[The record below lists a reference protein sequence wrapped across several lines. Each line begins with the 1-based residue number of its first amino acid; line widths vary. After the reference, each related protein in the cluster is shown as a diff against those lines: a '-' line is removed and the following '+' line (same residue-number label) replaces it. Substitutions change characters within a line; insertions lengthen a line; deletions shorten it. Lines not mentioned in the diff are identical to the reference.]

1 MLKSFILFLFAAIV
15 ISLFSGLWFLLQDQ
29 SRSQRTVNSL
39 IIRVSLASALLLLL
53 VYGFYSGELSL
64 RSPFPTATS

>member
-1 MLKSFILFLFAAIV
+1 MFKTVILLLFAAIV

-39 IIRVSLASALLLLL
+39 IIRVSLASVLLLLL
-53 VYGFYSGELSL
+53 IYGFYSGEIGL
-64 RSPFPTATS
+64 RSPFPIPSG

>member
-1 MLKSFILFLFAAIV
+1 MLKSIILLLFAAIV

-39 IIRVSLASALLLLL
+39 IIRVSLASVLLLLL
-53 VYGFYSGELSL
+53 IYGFYSGEISL
-64 RSPFPTATS
+64 RSPFPVPTS